1 MMRDQRITKLADIL
15 VNHSC
20 RVKKGDNVLID
31 IFGDDRNL
39 VREIIGKVYEAGG
52 FPHIQLNDHTVTRAV
67 LMGTSKDHM
76 TQVTELQKSIMRKM
90 DCYIGIRGANN
101 INELSDVPAENM
113 SLYMRLFN
121 SQVHSEIRVKQT
133 RWVVLRYPNESMA
146 QLAGMSTEQFEDFY
160 FEVCNVDY
168 KKMDEAMNPLQK
180 RMEDADLVE
189 IKGQGT
195 DLRFSIKGIPVIKCA
210 GECNVPDG
218 EVYTAPIKDSVNG
231 HITFTAPTLYQGTVF
246 ENVRLEFENGKIVK
260 ATANSD
266 ANTLKLN
273 EILDTDDG
281 SRFIGEF
288 AIGVNPSISHPMK
301 DILFDE
307 KINGSFHFTPGQAY
321 EEADNSNRSAIHWD
335 MVCIQRPEYGGG
347 EIYFDGELIRK
358 DGLFVVEDL
367 EGLNPNN
374 LK

>member
-1 MMRDQRITKLADIL
+1 MRDQRITKLADIL